1 MSKWKLTFLFIRIYF
16 FILFTLYN
24 GWTSVTHQLIFSFNI
39 DFNSMQQDAWCLSL
53 RMNLKCQSVF
63 KVFNVFFNTRNKD
76 QKWSLKALPM
86 QWKTPN
92 SFLHWQVLHYLVL
105 ISSVKIDDL
114 GVCLKASYLT
124 LINLTTLMIDSIV
137 LANANVFQSLL
148 PKYIVSHIVWFE
160 F

>member
-39 DFNSMQQDAWCLSL
+39 AFNSMQQDAWCLSL

-63 KVFNVFFNTRNKD
+63 KVFNVFFNTRN
-76 QKWSLKALPM
+76 
-86 QWKTPN
+86 N

-137 LANANVFQSLL
+137 LASANVFQSLL